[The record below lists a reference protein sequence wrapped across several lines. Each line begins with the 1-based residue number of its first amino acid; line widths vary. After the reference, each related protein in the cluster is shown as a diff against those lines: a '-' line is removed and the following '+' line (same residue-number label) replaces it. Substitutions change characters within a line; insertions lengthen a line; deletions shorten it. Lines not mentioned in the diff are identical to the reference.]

1 MYAYI
6 PLIWKDMVLTMT
18 GPETWAKILLEAGI
32 WSEIEEPLLN
42 KKTRRED
49 LIFALFG
56 ATCKKMALSRDDL
69 LRAFGR
75 HFVSFTLRTGN
86 GTFLR
91 SQGCTLPVFLENVN
105 GMHNYMKRDH
115 PDAKFPFIESKYDP
129 VADTLL
135 LTYLSIREGVSP
147 LLLGIIE
154 EIGAHLYGLL
164 VSFVP
169 TAVPAELAED
179 AKASRAAAWQVSWQN
194 RPGGC
199 KEDDPAWDKVRSP
212 PPRTSFPALHNSLT
226 QFMDLFRSNNVC
238 LLFCATDDDA
248 GAAERQSVDEFEE
261 VISRTSTK

>member
-6 PLIWKDMVLTMT
+6 PLIWKDMVLSLA
-18 GPETWAKILLEAGI
+18 GPETWANILLEAGI
-32 WSEIEEPLLN
+32 SSEIEEPLLN

-75 HFVSFTLRTGN
+75 HFVSFTLRSGN

-115 PDAKFPFIESKYDP
+115 PDAKFPFIESKYVP

-147 LLLGIIE
+147 LQ
-154 EIGAHLYGLL
+154 A
-164 VSFVP
+164 SSRRSAP
-169 TAVPAELAED
+169 TSM
-179 AKASRAAAWQVSWQN
+179 ASSSPSCP
-194 RPGGC
+194 RPC
-199 KEDDPAWDKVRSP
+199 RPNW
-212 PPRTSFPALHNSLT
+212 PRT
-226 QFMDLFRSNNVC
+226 QRQ
-238 LLFCATDDDA
+238 
-248 GAAERQSVDEFEE
+248 AAR
-261 VISRTSTK
+261 RRGR